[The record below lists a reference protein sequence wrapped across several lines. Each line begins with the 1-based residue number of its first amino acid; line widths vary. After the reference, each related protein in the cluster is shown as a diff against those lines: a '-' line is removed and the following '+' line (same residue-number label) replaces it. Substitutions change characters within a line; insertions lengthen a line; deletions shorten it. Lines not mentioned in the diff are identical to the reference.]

1 MGQFTFLRSYILT
14 EGDHISNKKKHSF
27 NRLNDNDINN
37 AELRMNIK
45 LPEELI
51 QFFKEIGYGFMSNK
65 TKQGI
70 NRLMDPSSIVDFRLG
85 ESVYEN
91 DPDRVIYDND
101 KLLVFFEVSEGTY
114 LTMDFTNVSRNDE
127 EQCPIYYFDEKIADS
142 LYEFLVRMDSG
153 TDYFI

>member
-1 MGQFTFLRSYILT
+1 MC
-14 EGDHISNKKKHSF
+14 
-27 NRLNDNDINN
+27 
-37 AELRMNIK
+37 
-45 LPEELI
+45 
-51 QFFKEIGYGFMSNK
+51 NK

-70 NRLMDPSSIVDFRLG
+70 NRLMDPSSIADFRLG
-85 ESVYEN
+85 EGIYVN